1 VHPTTLQRMTRG
13 TCGYLL
19 GLNLCLKC
27 LCAPRLCVEV
37 FIGSCTNGRIE
48 DIRAVAAVAKGKKVA
63 ATVSAMVGRFDA

>member
-1 VHPTTLQRMTRG
+1 M
-13 TCGYLL
+13 
-19 GLNLCLKC
+19 CLKC